1 VTILAVVAAAVM
13 AVCYGAAS
21 VLQAIGVR
29 SEQVPTGG
37 LDPGLLLRMLRQLP
51 YLLGLGLDGAG
62 FLASLLALRHL
73 PLFLVQAAA
82 AGGVGITALLAA
94 RLLAVRLGSRD
105 RLALVALGAGVVL
118 LALSARPESSTDPGD
133 TFGWTVL
140 ILVAPTLLA
149 ALVAGHAG
157 AFSPAAL
164 ATVAGA
170 AFSGVAIAARGV
182 AVPHPWWQLIEKPL
196 AWAVVGY
203 GVIGAWVFAAALER
217 GAVTLVTAVVFA
229 VETVLPAAV
238 GLHWLGDSTRS
249 GMALPAAAG
258 FVVTVVAAVGLAAYA
273 QPVGPA

>member
-1 VTILAVVAAAVM
+1 M

-29 SEQVPTGG
+29 TGTPSAG
-37 LDPGLLLRMLRQLP
+37 LDPGLLIRMLRQLP
-51 YLLGLGLDGAG
+51 YLLGLGLDGVG

-82 AGGVGITALLAA
+82 AGGVGITALLAT
-94 RLLAVRLGSRD
+94 RLLAVRLGTRD
-105 RLALVALGAGVVL
+105 RLALLLLGAGVVL
-118 LALSARPESSTDPGD
+118 LALSAAPEAATDPGR
-133 TFGWTVL
+133 TFGRVVL

-149 ALVAGHAG
+149 ALLAGSAG
-157 AFSPAAL
+157 PWAPPAL

-182 AVPHPWWQLIEKPL
+182 TVPHPWWHLIEKPL

-217 GAVTLVTAVVFA
+217 GAVTLVAAVVFA

-249 GMALPAAAG
+249 GMAVPAVAG
-258 FVVTVVAAVGLAAYA
+258 FVVTVAAAVGLAAYA
-273 QPVGPA
+273 QPAAPG